1 MGDPVTFVITF
12 VLRVAAL
19 VLLLRFILQAV
30 RASFY
35 NPFCEGIVRITD
47 PVLRPV
53 RLVLRPYRNL
63 DFASFAT
70 AWATHVLAATTHVF
84 ANSLPMDV
92 LFILSDALRATL
104 NLVIGVFLVAIFVSV
119 LMSWLA
125 PGVYSPA
132 ANIARSI
139 AEPVLV
145 PARRVLPPLGGLDL
159 SPMVTI
165 LVLLLIQGTVLGALL
180 PARLWPG

>member
-1 MGDPVTFVITF
+1 MGDPFTFVVTF
-12 VLRVAAL
+12 VLRVVAL
-19 VLLLRFILQAV
+19 VLVLRFILQAV

-35 NPFCEGIVRITD
+35 NPFSEGIVRITD
-47 PVLRPV
+47 PVLRPL

-63 DFASFAT
+63 DFASFAA
-70 AWATHVLAATTHVF
+70 AWAAHVVAATTYVV
-84 ANSLPMDV
+84 ANGLPMDV
-92 LFILSDALRATL
+92 VFILSDALRATL
-104 NLVIGVFLVAIFVSV
+104 NLVVGVFLVAIFVSV

-132 ANIARSI
+132 ATIARSI
-139 AEPVLV
+139 AEPVLA